1 MGCGRKGKACGGD
14 DDEQIWERRRSQDE
28 SRSGSRS
35 LAATVGVWNKMV
47 VQEKIRARDRIRRE
61 A

>member
-14 DDEQIWERRRSQDE
+14 DDERIWERRRSQDE

-35 LAATVGVWNKMV
+35 LAATVGVWNKTV
-47 VQEKIRARDRIRRE
+47 V
-61 A
+61 